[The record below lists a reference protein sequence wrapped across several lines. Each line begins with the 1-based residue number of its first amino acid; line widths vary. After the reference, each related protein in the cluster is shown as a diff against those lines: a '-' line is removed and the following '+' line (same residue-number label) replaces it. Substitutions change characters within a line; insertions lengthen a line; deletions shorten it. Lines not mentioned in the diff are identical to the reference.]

1 MENLTVHVTLKS
13 DALIGSGE
21 GFGAIIDS
29 DIVFD
34 PYGVPFIPA
43 KRFKGCLRDSACDV
57 EEMYQKA
64 DAASPVQV
72 DETFGGKGQ
81 VHSTDIFF
89 TDLRIPDYEENSAWL
104 DYLFSE
110 FKLVISTDA
119 VTSAFTYRRQ
129 STRINVE
136 TGIAEDHSLRTVRVI
151 KKGYTFIGEIKIN
164 SDRVETLTLA
174 CLNLRRVGTKRN
186 RGLGEV
192 EVSLFKG
199 KEKLQIPERLKT

>member
-1 MENLTVHVTLKS
+1 MENLTVHVRLKS

-34 PYGVPFIPA
+34 PNGVPFIPA

-57 EEMYQKA
+57 AEMYKKA
-64 DAASPVQV
+64 NVTSLVQV
-72 DETFGGKGQ
+72 VETFGGKGQ
-81 VHSTDIFF
+81 PNSTDIFF

-104 DYLFSE
+104 DYLTSE
-110 FKLVISTDA
+110 YPLVLSGEAI
-119 VTSAFTYRRQ
+119 TSAFTYLRQ
-129 STRINVE
+129 STGINE
-136 TGIAEDHSLRTVRVI
+136 DGIAEEHSLRTVRVI
-151 KKGYTFIGEIKIN
+151 KKGHTFIGEIKIN